1 MDEIKDPSPHEEG
14 CKCTYCDKDAQE
26 KMEKMLKQFPELGD
40 GLGNITPDIHA
51 FVEQNKDEVKELLK
65 KAEKVSLPSSIFSRP
80 IDHENLAKEYLKSKK
95 EFPDLDDED
104 ICLTFND
111 ECGFNPA
118 SQNKKEDFK
127 DEGVDFW
134 FTNKK
139 EAEKEGSRARLL
151 FEDEGGLSNH
161 TMPHL
166 KYVATDKD
174 RCVVDEDSL
183 STWRKLSG
191 VKPNEAIPDDTFKEF
206 TNKLILRAQKE
217 FANLRVD
224 WSDDC
229 FNQCLTVN
237 GAKTKIRKDLL
248 NNAYEALKG
257 VVDDYDAV
265 QIMSDVVTKK
275 LKKLFN

>member
-1 MDEIKDPSPHEEG
+1 
-14 CKCTYCDKDAQE
+14 
-26 KMEKMLKQFPELGD
+26 MEKMLKQFPELGD
-40 GLGNITPDIHA
+40 GLGNINPDIHA
-51 FVEQNKDEVKELLK
+51 FVDQNKEEVKDLLEK
-65 KAEKVSLPSSIFSRP
+65 TEKAINKCNFYRP
-80 IDHENLAKEYLKSKK
+80 FDKNNLAKEYIKSQK
-95 EFPDLDDED
+95 EFPDLNDED

-118 SQNKKEDFK
+118 SQSKKECFK
-127 DEGVDFW
+127 DEDVDFW

-139 EAEKEGSRARLL
+139 AADKKEGPKARLL
-151 FEDEGGLSNH
+151 FDNEVSSH

-166 KYVATDKD
+166 KYVVADKD
-174 RCVVDEDSL
+174 RCVVGEDDL

-191 VKPNEAIPDDTFKEF
+191 VKPNEVIPDDTFKEF

-217 FANLRVD
+217 FVNLKVD